1 MGALWKELPVEPV
14 TTDFGDN
21 PFDPNS
27 KADLVHVH
35 GRNRKHLREAIRSEC
50 KNEPGVYGMLDA
62 DGVLI
67 YVGKS
72 KQLRTRILS
81 YFTPGQQKE
90 KSGRIIRRTHS
101 MMWEPAGTEFA
112 ALLRELHLIQTRRP
126 AWNVK
131 DMPKRMRANYVC
143 IGRPKAPGVYVTNR
157 QADHVTHSFGPLRG
171 SRRVKAAVEALN
183 RHCRLRDCPNSV
195 PMRFTDQRGL
205 FDSADRPGCLRLEMG
220 TCLGPCVG
228 ACSRRS
234 YTQQVRQAQ
243 AFLEGEDLSLLDE
256 VASQMQTA
264 AAGRLFELAARL
276 RDELESLT
284 VLREILDRLQTARQ
298 EFTFIYPHG
307 AGEHAIWYLI
317 RGGQV
322 ASVVAP
328 PTDADSATAARKEID
343 RIYHRRL
350 PNDDLTMQRPDTLML
365 VSSWFHRKPQR
376 LDNTLSLA
384 TARRRCTMKA
394 RQSTES
400 VC

>member
-1 MGALWKELPVEPV
+1 MPKLWKELPAEPIIS
-14 TTDFGDN
+14 DFGDN
-21 PFDPNS
+21 PFNPHS
-27 KADLVHVH
+27 ATDLVRVH
-35 GRNRKHLREAIRSEC
+35 GRTRKRLRDAICSEC

-81 YFTPGQQKE
+81 YFTAGQRNE
-90 KSGRIIRRTHS
+90 KAGRIIRHTHS

-143 IGRPKAPGVYVTNR
+143 IGRPQAPGVFVTNR
-157 QADHVTHSFGPLRG
+157 PANHVTNAFGPLRG

-183 RHCRLRDCPNSV
+183 RHCQLRDCMNTV
-195 PMRFTDQRGL
+195 PMRFAEQLGL
-205 FDSADRPGCLRLEMG
+205 FETTDRPGCLRLEMG

-228 ACSRRS
+228 ACSRRA
-234 YTQQVRQAQ
+234 YTQQVQLAQ
-243 AFLEGEDLSLLDE
+243 RFLEGTDLSLLE
-256 VASQMQTA
+256 SVAAQMQTA

-284 VLREILDRLQTARQ
+284 VLREILDRLRTARE
-298 EFTFIYPHG
+298 EFSFIYPHG
-307 AGEHAIWYLI
+307 SGEKQIWYLI

-328 PTDADSATAARKEID
+328 PNDPDSAEMVRKEID
-343 RIYHRRL
+343 RIYSRRL
-350 PNDDLTMQRPDTLML
+350 PPEDLTTQRPDTLML
-365 VSSWFHRKPQR
+365 VSSWFHRKPSR
-376 LDNTLSLA
+376 LEDTLSLA
-384 TARRRCTMKA
+384 TARRRCTMA
-394 RQSTES
+394 MRGAAES
-400 VC
+400 AC